1 MNRVVA
7 FFLAML
13 ISVSALT
20 ALPARSAVADPGV
33 VSAAGTRL
41 VEPDGRPF
49 FVVGVNY
56 VGAPDRSWTMWENGR
71 FDAGVVERDFSR
83 AKAAGANT
91 VRIFVRPPLQQEIAA
106 GQWGKLDAVVDL
118 AERLGLYL
126 IVTLYDYREDDLS
139 KVAAT
144 ARGIASRYAGKRA
157 VLAYDL
163 RNEPHYSNL
172 AVSQYPGSP
181 APLQTDALIRH
192 YGQQMTQQEA
202 DAWRQTEEGRG
213 LIPARFSSQE
223 AYIYANNYRIYKQF
237 VEEAG
242 EWVAARNYEVSSLD
256 YLASADSNKWRPL
269 VDVLDQT
276 LAAWLRPQIEAV
288 RAGDS
293 RRLITVGYSDSI
305 LAGLSANG
313 SLDFVSVHRFPN
325 RGLKPLR
332 VVFDLLDDL
341 QRTFPAKPLV
351 LEEFGYCNSSVDA
364 SVSAQHETA
373 LMLYLL
379 GKGMAGGVKWS
390 LYDVGE
396 GWDACQM
403 SYGLY
408 RTDGGAKPFV
418 GALGAVGRY
427 ATTSLLPSGEL
438 AVDAQPGG
446 PGLDYVYSAPDALF
460 VAAQTYADS
469 SGRLSFTAATLAQ
482 VFLSWSNSDEVS
494 ITTSAPVTLRLNL
507 GKLIGVGALKNL
519 ALHRADGGSVP
530 FEYLGETVTFSTV
543 AGEQYRL
550 KFSAV
555 SVDARIEIVWPHG
568 NLPVSQAELANV
580 GAYLFETDSDTV
592 VCPQLAPRV
601 RLWRS
606 LNNDVEE
613 EVAVG
618 VRRSVYA
625 GGLWFNVWDFNNVD
639 VSAARNE
646 ANKYYMRLSID
657 GFRYRSSVW
666 SHGEDARTYMPNPD
680 VPSGVAAS
688 PPEQVDAKIEIVWP
702 HGNLPVDQATKVN
715 VGAYLFARGTLRS
728 VPADWSPVVRLWRS
742 LNNGYE
748 EEVAIGRKVIKRVG
762 ELSFPTWEFN
772 DVDVSAARDPVN
784 KYYFRVTVDGVD
796 SRSNVWAHGAD
807 ARTYFPRQDVPS
819 GLGACD

>member
-1 MNRVVA
+1 MSRVVA
-7 FFLAML
+7 IVLAVL
-13 ISVSALT
+13 VPVSVLVT
-20 ALPARSAVADPGV
+20 LPARLAFTDPGV
-33 VSAAGTRL
+33 VSTAGTRL
-41 VEPDGRPF
+41 IKPDGRPF
-49 FVVGVNY
+49 FIVGVNY
-56 VGAPDRSWTMWENGR
+56 VGAPDRSWTMWQDGL
-71 FDAGVVERDFSR
+71 FDAGVVERDFDR

-91 VRIFVRPPLQQEIAA
+91 VRVFVRPPLQQEITS

-139 KVAAT
+139 KVAAIGR
-144 ARGIASRYAGKRA
+144 AIASRYAGRDA
-157 VLAYDL
+157 ILAYDL
-163 RNEPHYSNL
+163 KNEPHYSNL
-172 AVSQYPGSP
+172 AISQYPGSP

-192 YGQQMTQQEA
+192 YGQQMTQQQA
-202 DAWRQTEEGRG
+202 DAWRQTEEGRS
-213 LIPARFSSQE
+213 LIPARFSSHQ

-237 VEEAG
+237 VDEVG
-242 EWVAARNYEVSSLD
+242 EWVAARSYEVSSLD
-256 YLASADSNKWRPL
+256 YLASADSSKWRPL
-269 VDVLDQT
+269 VSVLDQT
-276 LAAWLRPQIEAV
+276 LAAWLRPQVEAI

-293 RRLITVGYSDSI
+293 RRLITVGYSDAI
-305 LAGLSANG
+305 LAGLSANQ
-313 SLDFVSVHRFPN
+313 SLDFVSIHRFPG

-332 VVFDLLDDL
+332 VVFDLLDDV

-351 LEEFGYCNSSVDA
+351 LEEFGYCNSNVEE

-390 LYDVGE
+390 LYDVTE

-403 SYGLY
+403 SYGVY
-408 RTDGGAKPFV
+408 RNDGGAKPLV
-418 GALGAVGRY
+418 SALGAVGGY
-427 ATTSLLPSGEL
+427 AAASPIPSGKL
-438 AVDAQPGG
+438 TIDAQPDG
-446 PGLDYVYSAPDALF
+446 PGLTYIYTAPDALF
-460 VAAQTYADS
+460 AAAQSYADS
-469 SGRLSFTAATLAQ
+469 SGRLGFTGSTIAQ
-482 VFLSWSNSDEVS
+482 VFLSWSNGDEVC
-494 ITTSAPVTLRLNL
+494 ITTSAPITLRLNL
-507 GKLIGVGALKNL
+507 SKLIGVGALKNV
-519 ALHRADGGSVP
+519 ALHRADGSAVA
-530 FEYLGETVTFSTV
+530 FAHQGETITFSTV

-550 KFSAV
+550 KFNVA

-580 GAYLFETDSDTV
+580 GAYLFERDSNTA
-592 VCPQLAPRV
+592 VCPQLAPNV

-613 EVAVG
+613 EVAMG
-618 VRRSVYA
+618 VRRSAYA
-625 GGLWFNVWDFNNVD
+625 DGLWFNVWDFNNVD

-646 ANKYYMRLSID
+646 ANKYYLRLSVD

-680 VPSGVAAS
+680 VPSGVAPS
-688 PPEQVDAKIEIVWP
+688 PPDQVDAKIEIVWP
-702 HGNLPVDQATKVN
+702 HGNLPVDRATKVN
-715 VGAYLFARGTLRS
+715 VGAYLFVRGTLRS

-748 EEVAIGRKVIKRVG
+748 EEVAIGRKVIKTVG
-762 ELSFPTWEFN
+762 ELSIPTWEFN
-772 DVDVSAARDPVN
+772 DVDVSAAKDPVN

-807 ARTYFPRQDVPS
+807 ARTHFPRKDVPT
-819 GLGACD
+819 GVAACD